1 MKKLPQLVYHL
12 RRSRFVNRFG
22 ISLDE
27 SYYIG
32 YILNRESVIN
42 SIFMIQP
49 ALLKYSLENLE
60 PVPVSLAEEEMQDEV
75 ILLLDSYFNVIE
87 WYGTNCQNWLEEKYH
102 ESPEYA
108 HIAELFE
115 APTADINYIM

>member
-49 ALLKYSLENLE
+49 ALLKYSLENLD
-60 PVPVSLAEEEMQDEV
+60 PVAVSLAE
-75 ILLLDSYFNVIE
+75 
-87 WYGTNCQNWLEEKYH
+87 
-102 ESPEYA
+102 
-108 HIAELFE
+108 
-115 APTADINYIM
+115 